1 MSDVL
6 NRNIVILF
14 FTQLIF
20 VSGTVLTVTVG
31 GIVGNDLSPDPAL
44 ATLPLSFMVIGTALT
59 TIPATMIMQR
69 IGRRLGFTL
78 AAVVACGAALLAAY
92 ALETR
97 SFVLY
102 CVATASVGMTL
113 AFSQQFRFAAAESV
127 PAPRISYA
135 ISFILLGS
143 IGGAFLGPE
152 LAARSQDYTP
162 GTPFLAAM
170 LVVAALY
177 AVAFCLSLNLRINPL
192 SAAVETQEAARPL
205 RQMVAA
211 PLFIVAVLGGVVG
224 QGVLTFIMT
233 ATPLSMH
240 AVDGHNIAETA
251 SVIRAHV
258 IAMYL
263 PSLISAPLISRF
275 GEFKLMT
282 VGALALLVAIG
293 IGLTGQEVMHYW
305 GALLVLGIGWNF
317 LFVGGTTLLV
327 SNYRPSEKFRAQA
340 VNEFSVF
347 GVSAVASLLAGVVIV
362 QWGWPTLLLSATPA
376 IGLMLVAIAWA
387 SHNGARGVP
396 ATSAKETGQ

>member
-20 VSGTVLTVTVG
+20 VSGTVMIVTVG
-31 GIVGNDLSPDPAL
+31 GIVGNELASDPAL

-69 IGRRLGFTL
+69 IGRRLGFAL
-78 AAVVACGAALLAAY
+78 AAVVAFSAALLAAY

-102 CVATASVGMTL
+102 CLATMTVGMTL

-127 PAPRISYA
+127 PLQRVSYA

-143 IGGAFLGPE
+143 IGGAFVGPE
-152 LAARSQDYTP
+152 LAARSQDYSP
-162 GTPFLAAM
+162 ATPFLAAT
-170 LVVAALY
+170 LATAALY
-177 AVAFCLSLNLRINPL
+177 LVAFCLILNLRIKPL
-192 SAAVETQEAARPL
+192 NAEVGSQSAARPL
-205 RQMVAA
+205 RQMAAA

-224 QGVLTFIMT
+224 QGVMTFVMT

-263 PSLISAPLISRF
+263 PSLISGPLIGRF
-275 GEFKLMT
+275 GALKLMT
-282 VGALALLVAIG
+282 VGALAMLLTIG
-293 IGLTGQEVMHYW
+293 IGLSGQQVMHYW
-305 GALLVLGIGWNF
+305 GALMVLGIGWNF

-327 SNYRPSEKFRAQA
+327 SNYRQSEKFSAQA

-376 IGLMLVAIAWA
+376 IALMLMAIGWA
-387 SHNGARGVP
+387 AYNREDDVL
-396 ATSAKETGQ
+396 ATSTRETGQ

>member
-6 NRNIVILF
+6 NRNIIILF

-31 GIVGNDLSPDPAL
+31 GIVGNELAPDAAL

-59 TIPATMIMQR
+59 TIPATLIMQR

-78 AAVVACGAALLAAY
+78 AAVVAFGAALLGAY
-92 ALETR
+92 ALESR

-102 CVATASVGMTL
+102 CLATATVGMTL

-127 PAPRISYA
+127 PLPRVSYA

-143 IGGAFLGPE
+143 IGGAFVGPE
-152 LAARSQDYTP
+152 LAARSQDYSP
-162 GTPFLAAM
+162 DTPFLAAM
-170 LVVAALY
+170 LVIAALF
-177 AVAFCLSLNLRINPL
+177 AVAFFLSLNLRIKPL
-192 SAAVETQEAARPL
+192 SAEVESQAAARPL
-205 RQMVAA
+205 RQMAAA

-224 QGVLTFIMT
+224 QGVMTFVMT

-251 SVIRAHV
+251 SVIRTHV

-263 PSLISAPLISRF
+263 PSLISAPLINRF
-275 GEFKLMT
+275 GALKLMT
-282 VGALALLVAIG
+282 AGALAMLVTIG
-293 IGLTGQEVMHYW
+293 IGLAGQEVMHYW
-305 GALLVLGIGWNF
+305 GALLLLGIGWNF
-317 LFVGGTTLLV
+317 LVVGGTPLLV
-327 SNYRPSEKFRAQA
+327 SRYRPSERFRAQA

-362 QWGWPTLLLSATPA
+362 QWGWPTLVLSATPA

-387 SHNGARGVP
+387 SYNRQRDVT
-396 ATSAKETGQ
+396 ATAAKETGQ